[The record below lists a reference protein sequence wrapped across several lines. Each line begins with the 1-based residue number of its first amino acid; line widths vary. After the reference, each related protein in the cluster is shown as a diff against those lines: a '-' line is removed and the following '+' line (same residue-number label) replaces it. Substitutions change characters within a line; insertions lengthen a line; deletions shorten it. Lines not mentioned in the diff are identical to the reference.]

1 VQWVPPPESMA
12 IMTGPAFTPTPQTTF
27 NRRPDRGTYE
37 RAAAGRILDEAF
49 VAHVGFV
56 DDGQPIVIPMVFGR
70 DGDRLLLHGSVAS
83 RLLRSLDAGVPVCV
97 TVTLVDGI
105 VLAHSQFH
113 HSVNYRSVVILGTA
127 RRLREPDEQRQALS
141 RVVDHVA
148 PGRAGEARPPSEA
161 EVRQTLVLQVA
172 IETASVKTRSGGP
185 VTPDDEDQDL
195 PVWSGVLPLTVQPGA
210 PIADGYSSPAAG
222 PPASVSPWTRPGGH
236 AEHAT

>member
-1 VQWVPPPESMA
+1 MSS
-12 IMTGPAFTPTPQTTF
+12 PAFTPTSQTTLG
-27 NRRPDRGTYE
+27 RKPERGTYE
-37 RAAAGRILDEAF
+37 RAAAERILDEAF

-83 RLLRSLDAGVPVCV
+83 RLLRALDTGVSIAV

-127 RRLREPDEQRQALS
+127 RRVREPDEQRRALAC
-141 RVVDHVA
+141 VVDHVA
-148 PGRAGEARPPSEA
+148 PGRAEEARPPTDVEL
-161 EVRQTLVLQVA
+161 RQTLVLELA

-185 VTPDDEDQDL
+185 VAPDDEDRDL
-195 PVWSGVLPLTVQPGA
+195 PIWAGVLPLTVQPGA
-210 PIADGYSSPAAG
+210 VEADGSSSPAADT
-222 PPASVSPWTRPGGH
+222 PPSISPWSRPADHGRGP
-236 AEHAT
+236 

>member
-1 VQWVPPPESMA
+1 MQWVPSPESMA
-12 IMTGPAFTPTPQTTF
+12 TMTGPAFTPTPQTTF

-37 RAAAGRILDEAF
+37 RAAAERILDEAF

-56 DDGQPIVIPMVFGR
+56 DGGQPIVIPMVFGR
-70 DGDRLLLHGSVAS
+70 DRDRLLLHGSVAS
-83 RLLRSLDAGVPVCV
+83 RLLRALDVGVPVCV

-113 HSVNYRSVVILGTA
+113 HSVNYRSVVIIGTA

-141 RVVDHVA
+141 CVVDHVA
-148 PGRAGEARPPSEA
+148 PGRAGEARPPNDTEL
-161 EVRQTLVLQVA
+161 RQTAVLQVA

-185 VTPDDEDQDL
+185 VAPDDEDQDL
-195 PVWSGVLPLTVQPGA
+195 PIWSGALPLTVQPGA
-210 PIADGYSSPAAG
+210 LIADDYSSPAAG